1 MPTFGLKKRTQPLT
15 SPLASLGLM
24 LASVVAALLL
34 CSVLIALAGASPLR
48 AYGAMLKGAF
58 GSVSGVVDVITKATP
73 LLLTG
78 LGTCVAFRSGL
89 WNIGGEGQIYM
100 GALGATIVGLT
111 LTGLPS
117 VLLIPMA
124 LLAGVLGGALWA
136 IIPGLLKA
144 RRQVSEI
151 ISTLMLSYVATLVIE
166 YVVNGPLQGSS
177 SYMPQTNMVA
187 EAARIPLLVAPYRT
201 QWGTV
206 LALGVTAVVYLLL
219 YRSSFGFELRAAGF
233 SPDAARFG
241 GIKVVR
247 NVVWVMVI
255 SGGLSGLAGANE
267 ILGFHHRLFVGL
279 SPGYGWTGIVV
290 ALLGRL
296 NPIGV
301 IFSSV
306 LFSGLIV
313 GASQMQSVV
322 NVPGAIAGII
332 QGVVIL
338 FVLGTELFLD
348 YRPTLSFSPRR
359 PIPGESEAND
369 A

>member
-1 MPTFGLKKRTQPLT
+1 MPTIELKKRTRPLT
-15 SPLASLGLM
+15 SPVASFGLV
-24 LASVVAALLL
+24 LASVLAALLL
-34 CSVLIALAGASPLR
+34 CSLLIALAGVNPLH

-89 WNIGGEGQIYM
+89 WNIGGDGQIYM
-100 GALGATIVGLT
+100 GALGATVVGLT
-111 LTGLPS
+111 LTGMPPA
-117 VLLIPMA
+117 LLIPLA
-124 LLAGVLGGALWA
+124 LLAGFLGGALWA
-136 IIPGLLKA
+136 IVPGLLKA

-151 ISTLMLSYVATLVIE
+151 ISTLMLSYVASLIIE
-166 YVVNGPLQGSS
+166 YLVNGPLQGSS
-177 SYMPQTNMVA
+177 SYMPQTNMVV
-187 EAARIPLLVAPYRT
+187 EAARLPLLVPPYRT
-201 QWGTV
+201 QWGTI
-206 LALGVTAVVYLLL
+206 LALGVAAVVYVLL

-233 SPDAARFG
+233 SPDAARYS
-241 GIKVVR
+241 GINVVR
-247 NVVWVMVI
+247 NLVWVMVI

-267 ILGFHHRLFVGL
+267 VLGFHYRLFVGL
-279 SPGYGWTGIVV
+279 SPGYGFTGIVV

-301 IFSSV
+301 IFSSI

-322 NVPGAIAGII
+322 GVPAAIAGII

-348 YRPTLSFSPRR
+348 YRPALFFSPRR
-359 PIPGESEAND
+359 PTSLESEAHD

>member
-1 MPTFGLKKRTQPLT
+1 MPTIELKKRTRPLT
-15 SPLASLGLM
+15 SPLASLGLV
-24 LASVVAALLL
+24 LVSVLAALLL
-34 CSVLIALAGASPLR
+34 CAVLIALVGVNPLR

-78 LGTCVAFRSGL
+78 LGTCVAFQSGQ
-89 WNIGGEGQIYM
+89 WNIGGDGQIYM
-100 GALGATIVGLT
+100 GALGATLVGLT
-111 LTGLPS
+111 LVDLPP
-117 VLLIPMA
+117 VVLIPVAM
-124 LLAGVLGGALWA
+124 LAGFLGGALWA
-136 IIPGLLKA
+136 FIPGLLKA

-151 ISTLMLSYVATLVIE
+151 ISTLMLSYVATLIIE
-166 YVVNGPLQGSS
+166 YLVNGPLQGSS

-187 EAARIPLLVAPYRT
+187 EAARLPLLVPPYRT
-201 QWGTV
+201 QWGVV
-206 LALGVTAVVYLLL
+206 LTLGIAVLVYLLM

-233 SPDAARFG
+233 SADAARYG

-247 NVVWVMVI
+247 NVVWVMII

-267 ILGFHHRLFVGL
+267 VLGFHYRLFVGL
-279 SPGYGWTGIVV
+279 TPGYGFTGIVV

-301 IFSSV
+301 IFSSI

-322 NVPGAIAGII
+322 GVPAAIAGII

-348 YRPTLSFSPRR
+348 YRPTLSWTPRKLAS
-359 PIPGESEAND
+359 IESEVPD